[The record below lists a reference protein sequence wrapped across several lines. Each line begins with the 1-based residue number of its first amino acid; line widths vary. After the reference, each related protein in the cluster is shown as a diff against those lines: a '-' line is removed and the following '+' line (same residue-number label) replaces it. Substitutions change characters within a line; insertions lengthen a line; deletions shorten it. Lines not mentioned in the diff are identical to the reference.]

1 MPLCRFFPRSIS
13 RLWLFSYL
21 RSLFNDTIAMDTG
34 LTERPQPVG
43 AGELVLLGQPKGET
57 DVSSDVCAVKN
68 EQQEAVEPISSRRPH
83 EGNETCSV
91 DSHGLQNALDKQGR
105 LEELRRPN
113 FHILRSILDAQR
125 EKINEQLQELHK
137 VVVLQCRITGT
148 NPLAQE
154 MAAVVLGKRVGKK
167 FGDSLTPKAL
177 KCLYNVFSI
186 KDTIT
191 KKEAREISMLCG
203 ATVTQVREFFAGQR
217 SRVRKVVLSSHIEQ
231 GSDPLCPRTQS
242 IQLEQPPLVGSH
254 SGENVPL
261 SCSQQVPG
269 NEGSHLVLLET
280 FRGKPD
286 GILSK
291 LYAVEKAEHLINV
304 MHKESTFTGQSQ
316 LAQVIMQAH
325 DSVLRCFI
333 ARGGLQQIIRWLI
346 QAAAEEQ
353 TSLIR
358 LILKAITQFPL
369 GSALPR
375 HMSLLLQTV
384 NKLRFYRAQDVASRA
399 RLLLSR
405 WSRFCKSTQNGK
417 LGISTGIARSSQP
430 GQKRS
435 RDCAHTS
442 TVDDASKKKAKA
454 GSVAVESGQM
464 PDVVSSSLT
473 EDKSVQER
481 QKPETVTEINNT
493 RKRLGS
499 FSIQGDRAK
508 EKRKVQLFEET
519 RAPTRR
525 RDLEVTK
532 SSNFDSPS
540 RPLSADDIKKA
551 KIRAYF
557 LNNSKAEKPSSSKLD
572 GSMTLDL
579 STVSFER
586 GKKRISGSFGHC
598 IGRQEISA
606 RESCLGGACSSIEK
620 GLHEPTVKCEI
631 TPKVCDDF
639 PGQCT
644 GAAPAVDAKAKAAQ
658 DLHIQSHES
667 AESQMLNESEL
678 SAGGFIMD
686 VEQSER
692 CAEENAMDMI
702 PSIPWTLPPG
712 IALDPRWK
720 IAMGEH
726 STEIR
731 SETRRLST
739 VLEATYPSP
748 HCIPSNP
755 AEPAERICLF
765 VDDTLVPEILLEA
778 VDEESLERDC
788 SLQSPRDAEPAEV
801 HGGETDCQNLDTH
814 TDVNASKDIPNSSI
828 LGISGSNGLEM
839 VIEDAQLSRI
849 EDNQVSSG
857 SVTAHSDGIKPAEK
871 VNGITDAVK
880 NVCVFPSKVTPA
892 TSLYQACAEA
902 RRIEFPYTEAY
913 EQAYN
918 TAFVQPRNLEGN
930 SVFKDQTTVVASSTI
945 KASSTL
951 EPSVKEEVSSGAQI
965 DRDCL
970 KETDQVASPSSDNN
984 NSGVDLSELSK
995 ETCLDMLNIVLQQLA
1010 DNAKGSGADLE
1021 LLSVFLKNPQL
1032 VYSLMS
1038 SQSESL
1044 GQGLPMTFTGS
1055 NLGEII
1061 SSSTIGSLGN
1071 QLEELVGRN
1080 IGQVANSVREL
1091 ARAGCYTGEIRQP
1104 VITPPITVGPQ
1115 SHPLLASSVPRPLA
1129 AIEPAIQLPSN
1140 QSKVIDATQQYLR
1153 HPSIQEHSSSRSLD
1167 YDWSQPYDY
1176 PTGCMQQGTGLARH
1190 SAHSSSTIDRSST
1203 TNTYSQPTGYTQ
1215 AYVARA
1221 SQLPSSILQTDQ
1233 RVQSSIPMHIG
1244 GLGQLTTS
1252 MMHAERQEER
1262 ATSRRNGF
1270 CAVDVPTTQLLPNS
1284 LVSRAAGI
1292 SDGLLPAPDM
1302 PVNNHRVHPSKVI
1315 HESHSLHG
1323 GPAFSPLSHAPVGH
1337 QVSGKSQPVETS
1349 IISL

>member
-1 MPLCRFFPRSIS
+1 
-13 RLWLFSYL
+13 
-21 RSLFNDTIAMDTG
+21 MDTG

-269 NEGSHLVLLET
+269 NE
-280 FRGKPD
+280 
-286 GILSK
+286 
-291 LYAVEKAEHLINV
+291 VEKAEHLINV

-499 FSIQGDRAK
+499 FSIQGD
-508 EKRKVQLFEET
+508 
-519 RAPTRR
+519 
-525 RDLEVTK
+525 LEVECLKTDK
-532 SSNFDSPS
+532 D
-540 RPLSADDIKKA
+540 KKEP
-551 KIRAYF
+551 F
-557 LNNSKAEKPSSSKLD
+557 GVSK
-572 GSMTLDL
+572 
-579 STVSFER
+579 
-586 GKKRISGSFGHC
+586 
-598 IGRQEISA
+598 IGRSNHTILFIPEQADS
-606 RESCLGGACSSIEK
+606 
-620 GLHEPTVKCEI
+620 
-631 TPKVCDDF
+631 
-639 PGQCT
+639 
-644 GAAPAVDAKAKAAQ
+644 AVDHQ
-658 DLHIQSHES
+658 F
-667 AESQMLNESEL
+667 N
-678 SAGGFIMD
+678 
-686 VEQSER
+686 
-692 CAEENAMDMI
+692 
-702 PSIPWTLPPG
+702 
-712 IALDPRWK
+712 
-720 IAMGEH
+720 
-726 STEIR
+726 
-731 SETRRLST
+731 
-739 VLEATYPSP
+739 
-748 HCIPSNP
+748 
-755 AEPAERICLF
+755 
-765 VDDTLVPEILLEA
+765 
-778 VDEESLERDC
+778 
-788 SLQSPRDAEPAEV
+788 
-801 HGGETDCQNLDTH
+801 
-814 TDVNASKDIPNSSI
+814 
-828 LGISGSNGLEM
+828 
-839 VIEDAQLSRI
+839 
-849 EDNQVSSG
+849 
-857 SVTAHSDGIKPAEK
+857 
-871 VNGITDAVK
+871 
-880 NVCVFPSKVTPA
+880 
-892 TSLYQACAEA
+892 
-902 RRIEFPYTEAY
+902 
-913 EQAYN
+913 
-918 TAFVQPRNLEGN
+918 
-930 SVFKDQTTVVASSTI
+930 
-945 KASSTL
+945 
-951 EPSVKEEVSSGAQI
+951 
-965 DRDCL
+965 
-970 KETDQVASPSSDNN
+970 
-984 NSGVDLSELSK
+984 
-995 ETCLDMLNIVLQQLA
+995 
-1010 DNAKGSGADLE
+1010 
-1021 LLSVFLKNPQL
+1021 FLK
-1032 VYSLMS
+1032 
-1038 SQSESL
+1038 
-1044 GQGLPMTFTGS
+1044 T
-1055 NLGEII
+1055 
-1061 SSSTIGSLGN
+1061 
-1071 QLEELVGRN
+1071 
-1080 IGQVANSVREL
+1080 
-1091 ARAGCYTGEIRQP
+1091 
-1104 VITPPITVGPQ
+1104 
-1115 SHPLLASSVPRPLA
+1115 
-1129 AIEPAIQLPSN
+1129 
-1140 QSKVIDATQQYLR
+1140 
-1153 HPSIQEHSSSRSLD
+1153 
-1167 YDWSQPYDY
+1167 
-1176 PTGCMQQGTGLARH
+1176 
-1190 SAHSSSTIDRSST
+1190 
-1203 TNTYSQPTGYTQ
+1203 
-1215 AYVARA
+1215 
-1221 SQLPSSILQTDQ
+1221 
-1233 RVQSSIPMHIG
+1233 
-1244 GLGQLTTS
+1244 
-1252 MMHAERQEER
+1252 
-1262 ATSRRNGF
+1262 
-1270 CAVDVPTTQLLPNS
+1270 
-1284 LVSRAAGI
+1284 
-1292 SDGLLPAPDM
+1292 
-1302 PVNNHRVHPSKVI
+1302 
-1315 HESHSLHG
+1315 
-1323 GPAFSPLSHAPVGH
+1323 
-1337 QVSGKSQPVETS
+1337 
-1349 IISL
+1349 